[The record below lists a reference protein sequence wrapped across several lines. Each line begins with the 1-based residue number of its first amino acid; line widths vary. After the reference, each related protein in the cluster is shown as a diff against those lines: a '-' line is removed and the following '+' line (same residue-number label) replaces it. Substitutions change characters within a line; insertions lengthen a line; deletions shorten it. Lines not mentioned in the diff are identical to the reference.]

1 MDDIEFGRF
10 TDETNS
16 AGLQVQ
22 WIDRFC
28 GFAGKEGAC
37 IMAKKTLEILTESMF
52 YVLMSFIGKEMCGIE
67 IAEFVE
73 KKTGGRLKIGP
84 GTLYTILGKFE
95 EEKFIE
101 EIQVEGR
108 KRTYRITEKGLQA
121 YREEVLRLRQ
131 CIADAESEGYL

>member
-1 MDDIEFGRF
+1 
-10 TDETNS
+10 
-16 AGLQVQ
+16 
-22 WIDRFC
+22 
-28 GFAGKEGAC
+28 
-37 IMAKKTLEILTESMF
+37 MAKKTLEILTESMF

-121 YREEVLRLRQ
+121 YREEALRLRQ